1 MYPEGGGRLEIP
13 NSEFRILPRGGRA
26 TLPPVIRLQGVRKRY
41 PGSEIDV
48 LRGIDLV
55 IEDGEF
61 VSIVGR
67 SGTGKTTLLNLIG
80 GLDSAFNGVVEVAGL
95 DLRALG
101 EAEISAFR
109 NRTVG
114 HVFQAYHLLDHLSCR
129 ENVALAAL
137 FSRGEARRDGLRIRR
152 RADELLES
160 VGLGGAGSRRPT
172 TLSGGERQRIA
183 LARALFNRPKILLCD
198 EPTGNLDTETGR
210 EVVELLDALHRER
223 EMTVVAATHD
233 EAIAAAGAR
242 VLYLRDG
249 SFDGSEGTES

>member
-1 MYPEGGGRLEIP
+1 
-13 NSEFRILPRGGRA
+13 
-26 TLPPVIRLQGVRKRY
+26 VIRLQGVRKRY
-41 PGSEIDV
+41 PGSQVDV

-55 IEDGEF
+55 VEDGEF

-80 GLDSAFNGVVEVAGL
+80 GLDSTFKGVVEVAGL
-95 DLRALG
+95 DLQALG

-114 HVFQAYHLLDHLSCR
+114 HVFQAYHLLDHLSCW
-129 ENVALAAL
+129 ENVAVPAL
-137 FSRGEARRDGLRIRR
+137 FSRGEAWRDASRIRR
-152 RADELLES
+152 RADGLLES
-160 VGLGGAGSRRPT
+160 VGLRGAGSRRPT

-210 EVVELLDALHRER
+210 EVVELLVSLHCEG
-223 EMTVVAATHD
+223 EMTIVAATHD

-242 VLYLRDG
+242 VLYLCDG
-249 SFDGSEGTES
+249 SFDGPEGAES